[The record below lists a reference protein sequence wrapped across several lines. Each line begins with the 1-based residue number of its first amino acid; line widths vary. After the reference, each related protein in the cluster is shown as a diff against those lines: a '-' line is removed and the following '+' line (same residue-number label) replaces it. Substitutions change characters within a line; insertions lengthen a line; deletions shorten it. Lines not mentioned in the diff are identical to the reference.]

1 MGKDYEEFM
10 EKSIAKSADL
20 VNEEMKVTIDVS
32 MYPNK
37 EDFIP
42 PIKGFI
48 KTINTYSNLK
58 ITTFPTSTVIQG
70 EYHHAMNSVK
80 ETILVC
86 QQEFNN
92 AVYVMKVIPNY
103 KALD

>member
-1 MGKDYEEFM
+1 MNKDYEEFI
-10 EKSIAKSADL
+10 EKNIARQNNAIEID
-20 VNEEMKVTIDVS
+20 MQVTIDVS

-48 KTINTYSNLK
+48 KEINKYNDLK
-58 ITTFPTSTVIQG
+58 VITFPTSTVVQG
-70 EYHHAMNSVK
+70 EYDHAMDSVK
-80 ETILVC
+80 KTIAAC
-86 QQEFNN
+86 HKKFNN
-92 AVYVMKVIPNY
+92 AVYVIKVIPDY

>member
-1 MGKDYEEFM
+1 MSKDYEELM

-20 VNEEMKVTIDVS
+20 VNEEILVTIDVS

-80 ETILVC
+80 EIILVC
-86 QQEFNN
+86 HQEFNN
-92 AVYVMKVIPNY
+92 AVYVIKVIPGY
-103 KALD
+103 EALE

>member
-1 MGKDYEEFM
+1 MSKDYEEFM
-10 EKSIAKSADL
+10 ENSIAKSSDL
-20 VNEEMKVTIDVS
+20 VNEDMQVTIDVS

-37 EDFIP
+37 EDFIL

-48 KTINTYSNLK
+48 KQINSYSNLK
-58 ITTFPTSTVIQG
+58 IITFPTSTVVQG

-86 QQEFNN
+86 QKKFEN

>member
-1 MGKDYEEFM
+1 MSKDYEEFI
-10 EKSIAKSADL
+10 EKNIARQNSAIEKD
-20 VNEEMKVTIDVS
+20 MQVTIDVS

-48 KTINTYSNLK
+48 KEINKYNDLK
-58 ITTFPTSTVIQG
+58 IITFPTSTVIQG
-70 EYHHAMNSVK
+70 EYGHAMDSVK
-80 ETILVC
+80 KTIIAC
-86 QQEFNN
+86 HNQFSN
-92 AVYVMKVIPNY
+92 AVYVIKIIPDY

>member
-1 MGKDYEEFM
+1 MSKDYEEFIENNM
-10 EKSIAKSADL
+10 TKGSVKLNEDL
-20 VNEEMKVTIDVS
+20 QVTIDVS

-48 KTINTYSNLK
+48 KTINTYSDLK
-58 ITTFPTSTVIQG
+58 ITTFPTSTVVQG

-80 ETILVC
+80 ETISVC
-86 QQEFNN
+86 QKKFDN
-92 AVYVMKVIPNY
+92 AVYVIKVIPNY

>member
-1 MGKDYEEFM
+1 MSKDYEEFM

-20 VNEEMKVTIDVS
+20 LNEEMEVTIDIS

-58 ITTFPTSTVIQG
+58 ITTFPTSTVVQG

>member
-1 MGKDYEEFM
+1 MSKDYEEFM

-20 VNEEMKVTIDVS
+20 VNKEMQVTIDIS

-48 KTINTYSNLK
+48 KKINTYSNLK

-86 QQEFNN
+86 QKEFNN
-92 AVYVMKVIPNY
+92 AVYVIKVIPDY
-103 KALD
+103 EALE

>member
-1 MGKDYEEFM
+1 MSKDYEEFI
-10 EKSIAKSADL
+10 EINTAKFSSEL
-20 VNEEMKVTIDVS
+20 NEEMQVTIDIS

-37 EDFIP
+37 ENFIP

-48 KTINTYSNLK
+48 KTINTYGNLK
-58 ITTFPTSTVIQG
+58 ITTFPTSTVVQG

-86 QQEFNN
+86 QKEFNN
-92 AVYVMKVIPNY
+92 AVYVIKVIPGY
-103 KALD
+103 EAME

>member
-1 MGKDYEEFM
+1 MSKDYEEFM
-10 EKSIAKSADL
+10 EKSIAKSTDL
-20 VNEEMKVTIDVS
+20 VNDEMQVTIDVS

-70 EYHHAMNSVK
+70 EYNHAMNSVK
-80 ETILVC
+80 ETILIC
-86 QQEFNN
+86 QQEFDN

>member
-1 MGKDYEEFM
+1 MSKDYVEFI
-10 EKSIAKSADL
+10 EKNIARQNNAIEKD
-20 VNEEMKVTIDVS
+20 MQVTIDVS

-48 KTINTYSNLK
+48 KEINKYDDLK
-58 ITTFPTSTVIQG
+58 IITFPTSTVIQG
-70 EYHHAMNSVK
+70 EYDHAMDSVK
-80 ETILVC
+80 KTITAC
-86 QQEFNN
+86 HKKFSN
-92 AVYVMKVIPNY
+92 AVYVIKVIPNY

>member
-1 MGKDYEEFM
+1 MSKDYEEFM

-20 VNEEMKVTIDVS
+20 VNKEMQVTIDVS
-32 MYPNK
+32 MYPNN

-58 ITTFPTSTVIQG
+58 IMTFPTSTVIQG

>member
-1 MGKDYEEFM
+1 MSKDYEEFM

-20 VNEEMKVTIDVS
+20 V
-32 MYPNK
+32 NK

-58 ITTFPTSTVIQG
+58 ITTFPTSTVVQG

-86 QQEFNN
+86 QKEFNN
-92 AVYVMKVIPNY
+92 AVYVIKVIPGY
-103 KALD
+103 EALE

>member
-1 MGKDYEEFM
+1 MSKDYEDFM
-10 EKSIAKSADL
+10 EKGLHEKFDEANEDL
-20 VNEEMKVTIDVS
+20 QVTIDIS

-48 KTINTYSNLK
+48 KTINTYNNLK
-58 ITTFPTSTVIQG
+58 ITTFPTSTVVQG

-86 QQEFNN
+86 QQEFDN

>member
-1 MGKDYEEFM
+1 MSKDYEEFI
-10 EKSIAKSADL
+10 EKNIARQNNAIEID
-20 VNEEMKVTIDVS
+20 MQVTIDVS

-48 KTINTYSNLK
+48 KEINKYNDLK
-58 ITTFPTSTVIQG
+58 IITFPTSTVIQG
-70 EYHHAMNSVK
+70 EYNHAMDSVK
-80 ETILVC
+80 KTIAAC
-86 QQEFNN
+86 HKKFNN
-92 AVYVMKVIPNY
+92 AVYVIKVIPDY

>member
-1 MGKDYEEFM
+1 MSKDYEEFI
-10 EKSIAKSADL
+10 EKNIAKGSAKLNEDL
-20 VNEEMKVTIDVS
+20 QVTIDVS

-58 ITTFPTSTVIQG
+58 IITFPTSTVVQG

-80 ETILVC
+80 ETFSVC
-86 QQEFNN
+86 QKEFDN

>member
-1 MGKDYEEFM
+1 MSKDYEEFI
-10 EKSIAKSADL
+10 ENNTAKFSSEL
-20 VNEEMKVTIDVS
+20 NEEMQVTIDIS

-48 KTINTYSNLK
+48 KTINTYGNLK
-58 ITTFPTSTVIQG
+58 ITTFPTSTVVQG
-70 EYHHAMNSVK
+70 EYHHAMNSVT

-86 QQEFNN
+86 QKKFNN
-92 AVYVMKVIPNY
+92 AVYVIKVIPGY
-103 KALD
+103 EALE

>member
-1 MGKDYEEFM
+1 
-10 EKSIAKSADL
+10 
-20 VNEEMKVTIDVS
+20 

-48 KTINTYSNLK
+48 KEINNYNNLVIK
-58 ITTFPTSTVIQG
+58 TFPTSTVVQG
-70 EYHHAMNSVK
+70 EYNHAMNSVQK
-80 ETILVC
+80 TIAAC
-86 QQEFNN
+86 HKKFKN
-92 AVYVMKVIPNY
+92 AVYVIKVIPDY

>member
-1 MGKDYEEFM
+1 MSKEYEEYI
-10 EKSIAKSADL
+10 EKNVAALNNKTADNLLVSID
-20 VNEEMKVTIDVS
+20 IS

-48 KTINTYSNLK
+48 KEINNYNNLVIK
-58 ITTFPTSTVIQG
+58 TFPTSTVVQG
-70 EYHHAMNSVK
+70 EYNHAMNSVQR
-80 ETILVC
+80 TIAAC
-86 QQEFNN
+86 HKKFKN
-92 AVYVMKVIPNY
+92 AVYVIKVIPDY

>member
-1 MGKDYEEFM
+1 MSKDYEEFM
-10 EKSIAKSADL
+10 ENSIAKSSDL
-20 VNEEMKVTIDVS
+20 VNEEMQVTIDVS

-42 PIKGFI
+42 PIRGFI

-58 ITTFPTSTVIQG
+58 ITTFPTSTVVQG

>member
-1 MGKDYEEFM
+1 MSKDYEEFIENNM
-10 EKSIAKSADL
+10 TKGSVKLNEDL
-20 VNEEMKVTIDVS
+20 QVTIDVS

-48 KTINTYSNLK
+48 KTINTYSDLK
-58 ITTFPTSTVIQG
+58 ITTFPTSTVVQG

-80 ETILVC
+80 ETISVC
-86 QQEFNN
+86 QKKFDN

-103 KALD
+103 EALD

>member
-1 MGKDYEEFM
+1 MSKEYEEYIKKNVAAPNNENAEEFLV
-10 EKSIAKSADL
+10 SID
-20 VNEEMKVTIDVS
+20 IS

-48 KTINTYSNLK
+48 KEINNYSNLIIK
-58 ITTFPTSTVIQG
+58 TYPTSTVVQG
-70 EYHHAMNSVK
+70 EYNHAMNSVQK
-80 ETILVC
+80 TIAAC
-86 QQEFNN
+86 HKKFKN
-92 AVYVMKVIPNY
+92 AVYVIKVIPDY